1 MKISIINKQR
11 KIFLDTKF
19 LKKAALYIGN
29 KFDKSDNVQVNIIFT
44 SIKKIKELNK
54 NYRNIDQPTDVLSF
68 SYLNNYLNNNSKAKL
83 GYNAKQ
89 INEEIIEIG
98 EIIICPEIA
107 KLNINTGNAATGN
120 SANSIEINKEIIF
133 LIIHGFLHL
142 FGYDHEKKKEKIDF
156 DNIQKN
162 LFSDVL
168 NHLMIF

>member
-1 MKISIINKQR
+1 MKISLINKQR
-11 KIFLDTKF
+11 RIFLDTKF

-44 SIKKIKELNK
+44 SLKKIKELNK

-68 SYLNNYLNNNSKAKL
+68 SYLNSNSKARL
-83 GYNAKQ
+83 GYNIKQ
-89 INEEIIEIG
+89 KTGDVIEIG

-107 KLNINTGNAATGN
+107 KLNINASNI
-120 SANSIEINKEIIF
+120 ANSIEINKEIIF

-162 LFSDVL
+162 LFNDVI